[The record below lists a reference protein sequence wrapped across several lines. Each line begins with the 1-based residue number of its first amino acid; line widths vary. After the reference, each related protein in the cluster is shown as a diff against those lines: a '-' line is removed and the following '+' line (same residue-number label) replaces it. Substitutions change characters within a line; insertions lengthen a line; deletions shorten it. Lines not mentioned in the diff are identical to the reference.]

1 MNFLH
6 AIILGIVEGVTE
18 FLPISSTGHL
28 TITEKLLGL
37 DISHP
42 GVVAFTAVIQIGAIA
57 AAVLYF
63 WPDIWR
69 ILCAWWRGLWWRRA
83 RRNPDYAYGW
93 AIIIGSV
100 PIALIGLLLKHH
112 VETTFRGL
120 WWVAAGLLVWSG
132 VMWLADRWA
141 TRRANGRSER
151 QATWHDLLV
160 MGLVQC
166 IALVPGISRSGATIS
181 AGLFRGFDRLSV
193 VKLSFFLG
201 IPALVASGLQQAI
214 SHVAQIGQAPGWGM
228 TLVATAVSFV
238 VGYLVVS
245 WLIKFIT
252 RHDFAYFIWYR
263 VGLALLLM
271 YLLINH
277 TISAI

>member
-1 MNFLH
+1 
-6 AIILGIVEGVTE
+6 
-18 FLPISSTGHL
+18 
-28 TITEKLLGL
+28 
-37 DISHP
+37 
-42 GVVAFTAVIQIGAIA
+42 
-57 AAVLYF
+57 
-63 WPDIWR
+63 
-69 ILCAWWRGLWWRRA
+69 
-83 RRNPDYAYGW
+83 
-93 AIIIGSV
+93 
-100 PIALIGLLLKHH
+100 
-112 VETTFRGL
+112 
-120 WWVAAGLLVWSG
+120 
-132 VMWLADRWA
+132 
-141 TRRANGRSER
+141 
-151 QATWHDLLV
+151 